1 MNTRRGENRPLKM
14 QRCFDFQIPPGGV
27 CEDGRVGTQLT
38 LPFSG
43 THTKP
48 PTELVSCTMK
58 YGMAINEIT
67 KELLPK
73 ASP

>member
-1 MNTRRGENRPLKM
+1 ML
-14 QRCFDFQIPPGGV
+14 
-27 CEDGRVGTQLT
+27 LT
-38 LPFSG
+38 LAFSG

-48 PTELVSCTMK
+48 PTELVSCAIK